1 MYFYSKMLNIITILV
16 LFLLPILSYQY
27 EEECPRFCPEDLHAS
42 VFNQRM
48 KERVLLIQRSLTAA
62 LDGMELLQGRTSD
75 MSDSVKEKLGVKIN
89 AEVFDSLRVALADLI
104 EHLLR
109 ADKRAWNRIIDT
121 HADIIDKRRSPQA
134 PKDLPDLKEEI
145 ENLDKTVKES
155 EESFEH
161 FLKELGSNLKKTF
174 SPLIV
179 VVENLLK
186 MGGEE
191 LVLEK
196 MKEKVDNFMGKLLL
210 KLVENKSQKTK
221 RALPRLLGNVG
232 KLTEKLS
239 YDFYVLGLKVKLSE
253 FWKMEQKTL
262 EDYLAHIT
270 VDEDQEADD
279 VTFIV
284 DIINKYGE

>member
-1 MYFYSKMLNIITILV
+1 MLNFITTLV
-16 LFLLPILSYQY
+16 VILLPILSYQY
-27 EEECPRFCPEDLHAS
+27 DEECNRYCPEDLHAS

-48 KERVLLIQRSLTAA
+48 KERVHLIQRSLTAA
-62 LDGMELLQGRTSD
+62 IDGMELLQGRTSD
-75 MSDSVKEKLGVKIN
+75 MPDSVKEKLGVKIN
-89 AEVFDSLRVALADLI
+89 GEVFDNLRVALADLI

-145 ENLDKTVKES
+145 ENLDKTMKES

-210 KLVENKSQKTK
+210 KLVENKSRKTK
-221 RALPRLLGNVG
+221 RALPRLLGDVG

-239 YDFYVLGLKVKLSE
+239 YDFYVLGLKVKLSQ

-270 VDEDQEADD
+270 VDEDQETDD